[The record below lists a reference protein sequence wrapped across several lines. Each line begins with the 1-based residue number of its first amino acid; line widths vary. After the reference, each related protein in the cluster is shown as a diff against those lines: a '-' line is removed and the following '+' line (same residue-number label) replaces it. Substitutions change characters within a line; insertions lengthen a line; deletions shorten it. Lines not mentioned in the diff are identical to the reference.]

1 MYTETKSTTL
11 SANIQFEGTVVVSMY
26 AQKSEVGDIN
36 TNINI
41 QSQTLYAAYKDE
53 CDEYIATFKKHVE
66 EL

>member
-11 SANIQFEGTVVVSMY
+11 SANIQLEGTVVVSMY
-26 AQKSEVGDIN
+26 AQKSEVGDTN

-41 QSQTLYAAYKDE
+41 QSQTLYTAYKDE
-53 CDEYIATFKKHVE
+53 CDKHIATFKEHAE